1 MLLPL
6 PNSRTPVNPKLA
18 VDMRKMRKYFPS
30 SDVLAVDDVDFAVRE
45 GEIHA
50 LVGENGAGKTT
61 LMSILY
67 GLVNADVGE
76 IRVNDEQ
83 VHIHHPNDA
92 IRHGIG
98 MVHQHFKLIPSFSIA
113 ENVMLGIEPGQM
125 GFINSSEEAKAV
137 SDLAQNFGLPV
148 DPLDTVADISV
159 GMQQRVEILKTL
171 QRDARILV
179 LDEPTA
185 VLTPQ
190 EVRELYNV
198 IRQLSADGRTII
210 LITHKLLEVKEV
222 ADRVSV
228 MRRGRMIAT
237 RDVADVTVRDMA
249 NLMVGREVVLRVDK
263 EAGKPQNNV
272 LDVQNLLVASAGGIP
287 AVFGI
292 SLELRAGEILG
303 VAGVSGNGQTELV
316 EALTGLRPVEG
327 GRVSLSGKDITFSSV
342 RERREQGMAHI
353 PEDRMTMGLNLRT
366 TLDENVVVSVYQNS
380 PWSSRGVFDFEV
392 VRKFAQR
399 IVRSFNVRSARLGEE
414 IHTLSGGN
422 LQKLVLGRELQGHPG
437 LIIANQPT
445 RGLDIG
451 SIEFVHQTLVAARD
465 AGAAI
470 LLVSVE
476 LDEIFALS
484 DRVAVMFEGRIMAV
498 HDIDELDE
506 ESIGLLMA
514 GHAEPEP

>member
-1 MLLPL
+1 
-6 PNSRTPVNPKLA
+6 
-18 VDMRKMRKYFPS
+18 MRKVRKYFPS
-30 SDVLAVDDVDFAVRE
+30 SDVLAADDVDFEVRQ

-61 LMSILY
+61 LMNILY
-67 GLVNADVGE
+67 GLVSADHAE
-76 IRVNDEQ
+76 IRVNGET

-92 IRHGIG
+92 IRSHIG
-98 MVHQHFKLIPSFSIA
+98 MVHQHFKLISSFTIA
-113 ENVMLGIEPGQM
+113 ENVMLGMEPGQL
-125 GFINSSEEAKAV
+125 GFIDAGQEANAV
-137 SDLAQNFGLPV
+137 RELGENYGLPV
-148 DPLDTVADISV
+148 DPDAVIADISV

-190 EVRELYNV
+190 EVNELYNV
-198 IRQLSADGRTII
+198 IRKLAADGRTII
-210 LITHKLLEVKEV
+210 LITHKLVEVKAV

-228 MRRGRMIAT
+228 MRNGQMIAT
-237 RDVADVTVRDMA
+237 HDVADVSIRDMA

-263 EAGKPQNNV
+263 EEASPQETV
-272 LDVQNLLVASAGGIP
+272 LEVQDLLVASAGGIP
-287 AVFGI
+287 AVFGV
-292 SLELRAGEILG
+292 SLDLRAGEILG
-303 VAGVSGNGQTELV
+303 IAGVSGNGQTELV
-316 EALTGLRPVEG
+316 EALCGLRPVDGGKVLLEG
-327 GRVSLSGKDITFSSV
+327 EDVTFSTV
-342 RERREQGMAHI
+342 RARRERGMAHI
-353 PEDRMTMGLNLRT
+353 PEDRMHMGLNLRT
-366 TLDENVVVSVYQNS
+366 SLDENLIVTVYQLS
-380 PWSSRGVFDFEV
+380 PWSKRGIFRFRAIRE
-392 VRKFAQR
+392 FAQR

-422 LQKLVLGRELQGHPG
+422 LQKLVLGRELDGHPD

-451 SIEFVHQTLVAARD
+451 SIEFVHNTLVEARD

-476 LDEIFALS
+476 LDEIFSLS
-484 DRVAVMFEGRIMAV
+484 DRVAVMFEGRIMAF

-514 GHAEPEP
+514 GHPETET

>member
-1 MLLPL
+1 M
-6 PNSRTPVNPKLA
+6 NPKLA
-18 VDMRKMRKYFPS
+18 VDMRSMRKYFPT
-30 SDVLAVDDVDFAVRE
+30 SDVLAVDEVDFAVRE
-45 GEIHA
+45 GEVHA

-61 LMSILY
+61 LMNILY
-67 GLVNADVGE
+67 GLVSADRGE
-76 IRVNDEQ
+76 IQVNGEQ
-83 VHIHHPNDA
+83 VQIHHPNDA
-92 IRHGIG
+92 IRAGIG
-98 MVHQHFKLIPSFSIA
+98 MVHQHFKLIPSFTIA
-113 ENVMLGIEPGQM
+113 ENVMLGIEPGQL
-125 GFINSSEEAKAV
+125 GFIDSAEEAQAV
-137 SDLAQNFGLPV
+137 SDLAQNYGLPV
-148 DPLDTVADISV
+148 DPLEVVADISV

-198 IRQLSADGRTII
+198 IRNLAADGRTIV

-237 RDVADVTVRDMA
+237 REVADVSVRDMA

-263 EAGKPQNNV
+263 QAGQPKETV

-303 VAGVSGNGQTELV
+303 IAGVSGNGQTELV
-316 EALTGLRPVEG
+316 EALSGLRPVDG
-327 GRVSLSGKDITFSSV
+327 GRVELVGNDVTASTV
-342 RERREQGMAHI
+342 RARRELGMAHI
-353 PEDRMTMGLNLRT
+353 PEDRLTMGLNLQT
-366 TLDENVVVSVYQNS
+366 TLDENVIVSVYQYS
-380 PWSSRGVFDFEV
+380 PWSNRGVFRFAA
-392 VRKFAQR
+392 VRDFAQR
-399 IVRSFNVRSARLGEE
+399 IVRSFNVRSARPGEE

-422 LQKLVLGRELQGHPG
+422 LQKLVLGRELEGQPS

-451 SIEFVHQTLVAARD
+451 SIEFVHQTLIEARD

-498 HDIDELDE
+498 HDIEELDE

-514 GHAEPEP
+514 GHTEPES

>member
-1 MLLPL
+1 MTLDIAI
-6 PNSRTPVNPKLA
+6 N
-18 VDMRKMRKYFPS
+18 MREVRKYFPS
-30 SDVLAVDDVDFAVRE
+30 SDVLAADDVDFQVRQ

-61 LMSILY
+61 LMNILY
-67 GLVNADVGE
+67 GLVRADHGDVQVNGE
-76 IRVNDEQ
+76 T

-92 IRHGIG
+92 IRAGIG
-98 MVHQHFKLIPSFSIA
+98 MVHQHFKLIPSFTIA

-125 GFINSSEEAKAV
+125 GFINASEEAQAV
-137 SDLAQNFGLPV
+137 EDLGENFGLPV
-148 DPLDTVADISV
+148 DPKAVVADISV

-198 IRQLSADGRTII
+198 IRQLAADGRTIV
-210 LITHKLLEVKEV
+210 LITHKLVEVKAV

-228 MRRGRMIAT
+228 MRNGRMIAT
-237 RDVADVTVRDMA
+237 HDVTDVSIRDMA

-263 EAGKPQNNV
+263 EKASPKDPV
-272 LDVQNLLVASAGGIP
+272 LEIKNLLVASAGGIP
-287 AVFGI
+287 AVFGV
-292 SLELRAGEILG
+292 SLDLRAGEILG
-303 VAGVSGNGQTELV
+303 IAGVSGNGQTELV
-316 EALTGLRPVEG
+316 EALCGLRAVEG
-327 GRVSLSGKDITFSSV
+327 GSVLLGGEDVTLSTV
-342 RERREQGMAHI
+342 RARRQRGMAHI
-353 PEDRMTMGLNLRT
+353 PEDRMHMGLNLRT
-366 TLDENVVVSVYQNS
+366 SLDENLIVTVYQRR
-380 PWSSRGVFDFEV
+380 PWSERGIFRFRAIRE
-392 VRKFAQR
+392 FAQR

-422 LQKLVLGRELQGHPG
+422 LQKLVLGRELDGHPG
-437 LIIANQPT
+437 LIVANQPT

-451 SIEFVHQTLVAARD
+451 SIEFVHKTLVEARD

-476 LDEIFALS
+476 LDEIFSLS
-484 DRVAVMFEGRIMAV
+484 DRVAIMFEGRIMAV
-498 HDIDELDE
+498 HDIEDLDE

-514 GHAEPEP
+514 GHQESEP

>member
-1 MLLPL
+1 
-6 PNSRTPVNPKLA
+6 
-18 VDMRKMRKYFPS
+18 MRKYFPS
-30 SDVLAVDDVDFAVRE
+30 SDVLAVDEVDFSVRE
-45 GEIHA
+45 GEVHA

-61 LMSILY
+61 LMNILY
-67 GLVNADVGE
+67 GLVSADRGKVQ
-76 IRVNDEQ
+76 VNGEQ

-92 IRHGIG
+92 IHAGIG
-98 MVHQHFKLIPSFSIA
+98 MVHQHFKLISSFTIA
-113 ENVMLGIEPGQM
+113 ENVMLGIEPGQL
-125 GFINSSEEAKAV
+125 GFIDSAEEAQAV

-148 DPLDTVADISV
+148 DPLEVVADISV

-198 IRQLSADGRTII
+198 IRNLAADGRTII

-237 RDVADVTVRDMA
+237 REVAEVSVRDMA

-263 EAGKPQNNV
+263 QAGQPTDTV

-287 AVFGI
+287 AVFSI

-316 EALTGLRPVEG
+316 EALSGLRPVDG
-327 GRVSLSGKDITFSSV
+327 GRVELVGNDVTASTV
-342 RERREQGMAHI
+342 RARRELGMAHI
-353 PEDRMTMGLNLRT
+353 PEDRLTMGLNLQT
-366 TLDENVVVSVYQNS
+366 TLDENVIVCVYQNS
-380 PWSSRGVFDFEV
+380 PWSDRGVFRFKA
-392 VRKFAQR
+392 VRDFAQR

-422 LQKLVLGRELQGHPG
+422 LQKLVLGRELEGQPS

-451 SIEFVHQTLVAARD
+451 SIEFVHQTLIEARD

-498 HDIDELDE
+498 HDIEELDE

>member
-1 MLLPL
+1 M
-6 PNSRTPVNPKLA
+6 NPKLA
-18 VDMRKMRKYFPS
+18 VDMRSMRKYFPT
-30 SDVLAVDDVDFAVRE
+30 SDVLAVDEVDFAVRE
-45 GEIHA
+45 GEVHA

-61 LMSILY
+61 LMNILY
-67 GLVNADVGE
+67 GLVSADRGE
-76 IRVNDEQ
+76 IQVNGEQ
-83 VHIHHPNDA
+83 VQIHHPNDA
-92 IRHGIG
+92 IRAGIG
-98 MVHQHFKLIPSFSIA
+98 MVHQHFKLIPSFTIA
-113 ENVMLGIEPGQM
+113 ENVMLGIEPGQL
-125 GFINSSEEAKAV
+125 GFIDSAEEAQAV
-137 SDLAQNFGLPV
+137 SDLAKNYGLPV
-148 DPLDTVADISV
+148 DPLETVADISV

-198 IRQLSADGRTII
+198 IRNLAADGRTIV

-237 RDVADVTVRDMA
+237 REVADVSVRDMA

-263 EAGKPQNNV
+263 QAGQPKETV

-303 VAGVSGNGQTELV
+303 IAGVSGNGQTELV
-316 EALTGLRPVEG
+316 EALSGLRPVDG
-327 GRVSLSGKDITFSSV
+327 GSV
-342 RERREQGMAHI
+342 ELVGNDVTASTVRARRELGMAHI
-353 PEDRMTMGLNLRT
+353 PEDRLTMGLNLQT
-366 TLDENVVVSVYQNS
+366 TLDENVIVSVYQNS
-380 PWSSRGVFDFEV
+380 PWSDRGVFRFAA
-392 VRKFAQR
+392 VRDFAQR

-422 LQKLVLGRELQGHPG
+422 LQKLVLGRELEGQPS

-451 SIEFVHQTLVAARD
+451 SIEFVHQTLIEARD

-498 HDIDELDE
+498 HDIEELDE

-514 GHAEPEP
+514 GHAEPES

>member
-1 MLLPL
+1 
-6 PNSRTPVNPKLA
+6 
-18 VDMRKMRKYFPS
+18 MRKYFRS
-30 SDVLAVDDVDFAVRE
+30 SDVLAVDEVDFSVRE
-45 GEIHA
+45 GEVHA

-61 LMSILY
+61 LMNILY
-67 GLVNADVGE
+67 GLVSADRGKVQ
-76 IRVNDEQ
+76 VNGEQ
-83 VHIHHPNDA
+83 VQIHHPNDA
-92 IRHGIG
+92 IHAGIG
-98 MVHQHFKLIPSFSIA
+98 MVHQHFKLISSFTIA
-113 ENVMLGIEPGQM
+113 ENVMLGIEPGQL
-125 GFINSSEEAKAV
+125 GFIDSAEEAQAV

-148 DPLDTVADISV
+148 DPLEVVADISV

-198 IRQLSADGRTII
+198 IRNLAADGRTII

-237 RDVADVTVRDMA
+237 REVAEVSVRDMA

-263 EAGKPQNNV
+263 QAGQPTDTV

-287 AVFGI
+287 AVFSI

-316 EALTGLRPVEG
+316 EALSGLRPVDG
-327 GRVSLSGKDITFSSV
+327 GRVELVGNDVTASTV
-342 RERREQGMAHI
+342 RARRELGMAHI
-353 PEDRMTMGLNLRT
+353 PEDRLTMGLNLQT
-366 TLDENVVVSVYQNS
+366 TLDENVIVCVYQNS
-380 PWSSRGVFDFEV
+380 PWSDRGVFRFKA
-392 VRKFAQR
+392 VRDFAQR
-399 IVRSFNVRSARLGEE
+399 IVHSFNVRSARLGEE

-422 LQKLVLGRELQGHPG
+422 LQKLVLGRELEGQPS

-451 SIEFVHQTLVAARD
+451 SIEFVHQTLIEARD

-498 HDIDELDE
+498 HDIEELDE

>member
-1 MLLPL
+1 M
-6 PNSRTPVNPKLA
+6 NPKLA
-18 VDMRKMRKYFPS
+18 VDMRSMRKYFPS
-30 SDVLAVDDVDFAVRE
+30 SDVLAVDEVDFTVLE
-45 GEIHA
+45 GEVHA

-61 LMSILY
+61 LMNILY
-67 GLVNADVGE
+67 GLVSADRGE
-76 IRVNDEQ
+76 VQVNGEQ

-92 IRHGIG
+92 IRAGIG
-98 MVHQHFKLIPSFSIA
+98 MVHQHFKLISSFTIA
-113 ENVMLGIEPGQM
+113 ENVMLGIEPGQL
-125 GFINSSEEAKAV
+125 GFIDSAEEAQAV
-137 SDLAQNFGLPV
+137 SDLAKNYGLPV
-148 DPLDTVADISV
+148 DPMEVVADISV

-198 IRQLSADGRTII
+198 IRNLAADGRTII

-222 ADRVSV
+222 ADHVSV
-228 MRRGRMIAT
+228 MRRGRMVAT
-237 RDVADVTVRDMA
+237 REVADVSVRDMA

-263 EAGKPQNNV
+263 QAGQPKETV
-272 LDVQNLLVASAGGIP
+272 LDVQNLLVASTGGIP

-292 SLELRAGEILG
+292 NLELRAGEILG
-303 VAGVSGNGQTELV
+303 IAGVSGNGQTELV
-316 EALTGLRPVEG
+316 EALSGLRPVDG
-327 GRVSLSGKDITFSSV
+327 GKVELVGIDVTASTV
-342 RERREQGMAHI
+342 RARRELGMAHI
-353 PEDRMTMGLNLRT
+353 PEDRLTMGLNLQT
-366 TLDENVVVSVYQNS
+366 TLDENVIVSVYQNS
-380 PWSSRGVFDFEV
+380 PWSERGVFHFKA
-392 VRKFAQR
+392 VRDFAQR
-399 IVRSFNVRSARLGEE
+399 IVHSFNVRSARIGEE

-422 LQKLVLGRELQGHPG
+422 LQKLVLGRELDGQPS

-451 SIEFVHQTLVAARD
+451 SIEFVHQTLIEARD

-498 HDIDELDE
+498 HDIEELDE

>member
-1 MLLPL
+1 
-6 PNSRTPVNPKLA
+6 
-18 VDMRKMRKYFPS
+18 
-30 SDVLAVDDVDFAVRE
+30 
-45 GEIHA
+45 
-50 LVGENGAGKTT
+50 
-61 LMSILY
+61 
-67 GLVNADVGE
+67 
-76 IRVNDEQ
+76 
-83 VHIHHPNDA
+83 
-92 IRHGIG
+92 
-98 MVHQHFKLIPSFSIA
+98 
-113 ENVMLGIEPGQM
+113 
-125 GFINSSEEAKAV
+125 
-137 SDLAQNFGLPV
+137 
-148 DPLDTVADISV
+148 
-159 GMQQRVEILKTL
+159 MQQRVEILKTL

-198 IRQLSADGRTII
+198 IRNLAADGRTIV

-237 RDVADVTVRDMA
+237 REVADVSVRDMA

-263 EAGKPQNNV
+263 QAGQPKETV

-303 VAGVSGNGQTELV
+303 IAGVSGNGQTELV
-316 EALTGLRPVEG
+316 EALSGLRPVDG
-327 GRVSLSGKDITFSSV
+327 GSV
-342 RERREQGMAHI
+342 ELVGNDVTASTVRARRELGMAHI
-353 PEDRMTMGLNLRT
+353 PEDRLTMGLNLQT
-366 TLDENVVVSVYQNS
+366 TLDENVIVSVYQNS
-380 PWSSRGVFDFEV
+380 PWSDRGVFRFAA
-392 VRKFAQR
+392 VRDFAQR
-399 IVRSFNVRSARLGEE
+399 IVRSFNVRSARPGEE

-422 LQKLVLGRELQGHPG
+422 LQKLVLGRELEGQPS

-451 SIEFVHQTLVAARD
+451 SIEFVHQTLIEARD

-498 HDIDELDE
+498 HDIEELDE

-514 GHAEPEP
+514 GHAEPES

>member
-1 MLLPL
+1 M
-6 PNSRTPVNPKLA
+6 TPDIAIN
-18 VDMRKMRKYFPS
+18 MREVRKYFPS
-30 SDVLAVDDVDFAVRE
+30 SDVLAADDVDFQVRQ

-61 LMSILY
+61 LMNILY
-67 GLVNADVGE
+67 GLVRADHGDVQVNGE
-76 IRVNDEQ
+76 T

-92 IRHGIG
+92 IRAGIG
-98 MVHQHFKLIPSFSIA
+98 MVHQHFKLIPSFTIA

-125 GFINSSEEAKAV
+125 GFINAGEEAQAV
-137 SDLAQNFGLPV
+137 EDLGENFGLPV
-148 DPLDTVADISV
+148 DPNAVVADISV

-198 IRQLSADGRTII
+198 IRQLAADGRTIV
-210 LITHKLLEVKEV
+210 LITHKLVEVKAV

-228 MRRGRMIAT
+228 MRNGRMIAT
-237 RDVADVTVRDMA
+237 HDVADVSIRDMA

-263 EAGKPQNNV
+263 EKASPKDPV
-272 LDVQNLLVASAGGIP
+272 LEVKNLLVASAGGIP
-287 AVFGI
+287 AVFGV
-292 SLELRAGEILG
+292 SLDLRAGEILG
-303 VAGVSGNGQTELV
+303 IAGVSGNGQTELV
-316 EALTGLRPVEG
+316 EALCGLRAVEG
-327 GRVSLSGKDITFSSV
+327 GSVLLGGEDVTLSTV
-342 RERREQGMAHI
+342 RARRQRGMAHI
-353 PEDRMTMGLNLRT
+353 PEDRMHMGLNLRT
-366 TLDENVVVSVYQNS
+366 SLDENLIVTVYQRS
-380 PWSSRGVFDFEV
+380 PWSERGIFRFRAIRE
-392 VRKFAQR
+392 FAQR

-422 LQKLVLGRELQGHPG
+422 LQKLVLGRELDGHPG
-437 LIIANQPT
+437 LIVANQPT

-451 SIEFVHQTLVAARD
+451 SIEFVHKTLVEARD

-476 LDEIFALS
+476 LDEIFSLS
-484 DRVAVMFEGRIMAV
+484 DRVAIMFEGRIMAV
-498 HDIDELDE
+498 HDIEDLDE

-514 GHAEPEP
+514 GHQEPEP

>member
-1 MLLPL
+1 M
-6 PNSRTPVNPKLA
+6 NPKLA

-30 SDVLAVDDVDFAVRE
+30 SDVLAVDEVDFAVRE

-67 GLVNADVGE
+67 GLVSADIGE
-76 IRVNDEQ
+76 IRVNAER

-92 IRHGIG
+92 IHNGIG

-125 GFINSSEEAKAV
+125 GFINSVEEAQAV

-198 IRQLSADGRTII
+198 IRQLAADGRTII
-210 LITHKLLEVKEV
+210 LITHKLVEVKEV

-228 MRRGRMIAT
+228 MRRGRMITT
-237 RDVADVTVRDMA
+237 RDVADVSVRDMA

-263 EAGKPQNNV
+263 EAGEPKDNV
-272 LDVQNLLVASAGGIP
+272 LDVENLLVASAGGIP

-316 EALTGLRPVEG
+316 EALTGLRPVDG
-327 GRVSLSGKDITFSSV
+327 GQVRISGQEITFSSV
-342 RERREQGMAHI
+342 RERRELGMAHI
-353 PEDRMTMGLNLRT
+353 PEDRMHMGLNVRT
-366 TLDENVVVSVYQNS
+366 TLDENVVVSVYQKS
-380 PWSSRGVFDFEV
+380 PWSSRGIFNFGA
-392 VRKFAQR
+392 VREFAQR
-399 IVRSFNVRSARLGEE
+399 IVRNFNVRSARLGEE

-422 LQKLVLGRELQGHPG
+422 LQKLVLGRELDGHPG

-451 SIEFVHQTLVAARD
+451 SIEFVHQTLVEARD
-465 AGAAI
+465 AGAAV

-484 DRVAVMFEGRIMAV
+484 DRVAVMFEGRIMAM

>member
-1 MLLPL
+1 MSVKP
-6 PNSRTPVNPKLA
+6 A
-18 VDMRKMRKYFPS
+18 VAMSGVSKYFPS
-30 SDVLAVDDVDFAVRE
+30 SEVLAADDVDFSVRQ

-67 GLVNADVGE
+67 GLVSADSGAIAINGE
-76 IRVNDEQ
+76 PA
-83 VHIHHPNDA
+83 HIHHPNDA
-92 IRHGIG
+92 IRAGIG
-98 MVHQHFKLIPSFSIA
+98 MVHQHFKLIPSFTIA
-113 ENVMLGIEPGQM
+113 ENIMLGIEPGHF
-125 GFINSSEEAKAV
+125 GFINAADEAQAV
-137 SDLAQNFGLPV
+137 GDLAQNFGLPV
-148 DPLDTVADISV
+148 DPRAVVADISV

-171 QRDARILV
+171 QRNARILV

-190 EVRELYNV
+190 EVRELYGV
-198 IRQLSADGRTII
+198 IRRLAADGRTII

-222 ADRVSV
+222 AHRVSV

-237 RDVADVTVRDMA
+237 RDVADVSVRDMA

-263 EAGKPQNNV
+263 KAAEPKDIV

-292 SLELRAGEILG
+292 GLELRAGEILG

-316 EALTGLRPVEG
+316 EALCGLRPVDG
-327 GRVSLSGKDITFSSV
+327 GCIRLAGADITDTSV
-342 RERREQGMAHI
+342 RARRELGMAHI

-366 TLDENVVVSVYQNS
+366 TLDENVIVSVYQRS
-380 PWSSRGVFDFEV
+380 PWSNRGIFRFAAVRDF
-392 VRKFAQR
+392 AHG
-399 IVRSFNVRSARLGEE
+399 IVRSFNVRSARLGEA
-414 IHTLSGGN
+414 INTLSGGN
-422 LQKLVLGRELQGHPG
+422 LQKLVLGRELEGQPR

-451 SIEFVHQTLVAARD
+451 SIEFVHQTLIAARD

-498 HDIDELDE
+498 QDIASLDE
-506 ESIGLLMA
+506 ERIGLLMA